1 MSRCSVKSGGGAR
14 TKHTPKADLTYH
26 GMIFSTSILFAA
38 APVTICYV
46 PSMAVLYHRPNE
58 RWITLLID
66 LVKEELKR
74 KLGVITH
81 MVELKT
87 LSYKKWRQLSCETGY
102 DCIELDDVGR
112 TVLVQYYVCSS
123 NIPCVRVLGYIQEHS
138 ALRASSEQE
147 FLIESHL
154 PPGLEPIPEE
164 HKWFI
169 RRCVMVDTAAR
180 FSIDVPLVHFG

>member
-1 MSRCSVKSGGGAR
+1 
-14 TKHTPKADLTYH
+14 
-26 GMIFSTSILFAA
+26 
-38 APVTICYV
+38 
-46 PSMAVLYHRPNE
+46 
-58 RWITLLID
+58 
-66 LVKEELKR
+66 
-74 KLGVITH
+74 

-87 LSYKKWRQLSCETGY
+87 LSYKKGRQLSCETGY

-154 PPGLEPIPEE
+154 PPSLEPIPEE

-180 FSIDVPLVHFG
+180 FSIDVPLVHFE